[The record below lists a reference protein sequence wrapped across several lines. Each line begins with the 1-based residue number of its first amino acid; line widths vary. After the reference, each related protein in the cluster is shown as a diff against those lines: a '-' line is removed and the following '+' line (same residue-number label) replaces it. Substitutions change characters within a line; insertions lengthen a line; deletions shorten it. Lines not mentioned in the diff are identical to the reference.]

1 MRSAQKEAD
10 DELKRLSTKLE
21 SEKEKTLDTK
31 RRAHL
36 VAEEHQGLQEELSV
50 ATAKMK
56 GLEEELIGTRQQVAE
71 AQESQERRML
81 EFQQAT
87 AMLKEHSQKFKQ
99 QEARKAQQMV
109 EAVRREEKEKMSH
122 LEAELEQSGHE
133 VKRLET
139 EVIKMSDEMTRAMKC
154 VEEQKERDQKEKE
167 VVRER
172 LLELRVQTKGLKVG
186 LAEAR
191 RVQEEQLKRLQLLG
205 EEAAEAAGL
214 KQRVLSLESCQ
225 HTMGECLKE
234 YQERAR
240 EAKEEE
246 QHAKDQ
252 VRRLAETL
260 VLERRSRN

>member
-1 MRSAQKEAD
+1 
-10 DELKRLSTKLE
+10 
-21 SEKEKTLDTK
+21 
-31 RRAHL
+31 
-36 VAEEHQGLQEELSV
+36 
-50 ATAKMK
+50 
-56 GLEEELIGTRQQVAE
+56 
-71 AQESQERRML
+71 
-81 EFQQAT
+81 
-87 AMLKEHSQKFKQ
+87 
-99 QEARKAQQMV
+99 
-109 EAVRREEKEKMSH
+109 AVRREEKEKMSH
-122 LEAELEQSGHE
+122 LEAELEKSGHE

-139 EVIKMSDEMTRAMKC
+139 EVIKMSDEMTRAVKC

-172 LLELRVQTKGLKVG
+172 LLELRVQTKGLKEQLAAERARNQQLEVG
-186 LAEAR
+186 LTEAR

-260 VLERRSRN
+260 ALERRSRN